1 METFNAIINVIAN
14 NGLAIVLASY
24 FLFKDFKQT
33 TQIINVLGELRELM
47 AVLKNNANLGRK
59 E

>member
-47 AVLKNNANLGRK
+47 AVLKNNANLDRK